1 MRIFPFGALCLLLGL
16 GRAPAADLRILV
28 PLYSYPAWYA
38 PAAYVWDDVAAA
50 AARVPVTAIINPDS
64 GPGGGP
70 PNSDYEHGLAELR
83 AAGVVLLGYVATGY
97 GARPA
102 ADVKADID
110 LYDAYFD
117 VAGIFLDEAD
127 NTTNGLAYYA
137 DLYAYI
143 HARSNLHEVV
153 VNPGINTA
161 EEYLATPAAD
171 TAVVFEVDEGWSNHV
186 VDAYVSNYPPPR
198 FSVLLYDLAG
208 ESAMRAAVDLAVR
221 RGIGQVYATDDAG
234 ANPWDTLPS
243 YWTELVDYVAAW
255 RDVGL
260 ALSFT
265 NGTELNL
272 RLLPGRPYQIRHSSN
287 LLFGAW
293 QDLTNGVA
301 AAARLSLPD
310 PGAPAAPARFYLLH
324 ILP

>member
-1 MRIFPFGALCLLLGL
+1 MRNFPLGALCLLLGL
-16 GRAPAADLRILV
+16 GRAPAAYVRILV

-161 EEYLATPAAD
+161 EHPPGA
-171 TAVVFEVDEGWSNHV
+171 TAVAQS
-186 VDAYVSNYPPPR
+186 
-198 FSVLLYDLAG
+198 LLVHHDDHSGL
-208 ESAMRAAVDLAVR
+208 R
-221 RGIGQVYATDDAG
+221 RG
-234 ANPWDTLPS
+234 S
-243 YWTELVDYVAAW
+243 
-255 RDVGL
+255 R
-260 ALSFT
+260 
-265 NGTELNL
+265 
-272 RLLPGRPYQIRHSSN
+272 
-287 LLFGAW
+287 
-293 QDLTNGVA
+293 
-301 AAARLSLPD
+301 
-310 PGAPAAPARFYLLH
+310 
-324 ILP
+324 